1 LLKYSVRHP
10 HLVLSPPTSQVWSN
24 ANRTKTCQEFTHG
37 NIFPMMFNGPIQRSP
52 TLSILSPLVQVG
64 LMMKRM
70 GRQAALQR
78 AKRYIIRQK
87 LQLQQRFQEAMKLS
101 FFRGDFG
108 ASALDLIL
116 LLKEFEVQTSN
127 Q

>member
-1 LLKYSVRHP
+1 
-10 HLVLSPPTSQVWSN
+10 
-24 ANRTKTCQEFTHG
+24 
-37 NIFPMMFNGPIQRSP
+37 MMFNGPIQRSP